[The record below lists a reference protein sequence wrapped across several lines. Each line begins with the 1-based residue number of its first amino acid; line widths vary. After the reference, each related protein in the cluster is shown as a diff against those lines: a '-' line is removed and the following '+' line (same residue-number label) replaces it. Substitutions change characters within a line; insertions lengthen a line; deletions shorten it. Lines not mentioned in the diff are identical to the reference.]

1 MLERGRFAI
10 FHLVLL
16 CGLLLGSGVD
26 AKTSFDGTWL
36 VRVLG
41 DAGECRVAYSLLF
54 HVIHGRITYA
64 GSSRA
69 AAEGTVLANG
79 NVSLQIVNAG
89 DEVRA
94 LGTLAGKMGNGEW
107 TSAADGCGGTWKA
120 SKTS

>member
-1 MLERGRFAI
+1 MLERSRFAI
-10 FHLVLL
+10 FRLVLL
-16 CGLLLGSGVD
+16 CALLLGSGVD
-26 AKTSFDGTWL
+26 AKTSFDGNWL

-41 DAGECRVAYSLLF
+41 DAGQCRVAYSLLF
-54 HVIHGRITYA
+54 HIIDGRITYA

-79 NVSLQIVNAG
+79 NISLRIVNTG

-107 TSAADGCGGTWKA
+107 TSAADGCGGTWTA